1 MLELKPGTSVS
12 MNSDGVLQF
21 DAAAVSAFRC
31 RRIEFVAVCDG
42 RSGKTA
48 IRPLVAEERQALGLG
63 TASFAQFSSDGESP
77 REYLGFVGIK
87 IRAGKKYEAYLIGT
101 AKGILVTVL

>member
-1 MLELKPGTSVS
+1 MRKLSPRTSVS

-21 DAAAVSAFRC
+21 DAAAVGAFRS
-31 RRIEFVAVCDG
+31 RPIEFVAVCDG

-48 IRPLVAEERQALGLG
+48 IRPLVAQERQALALG
-63 TASFAQFSSDGESP
+63 PPSFAQFSSDGESP

-87 IRAGKKYEAYLIGT
+87 IRAGKNYEAYLIGT
-101 AKGILVTVL
+101 AKGIFVTVL